1 MGDMEHSLLGMVRV
15 LGDIQAAT
23 RVRSLEFRECGVQK
37 KTLGYLE
44 FKGES
49 ELETDIWQL
58 AENRWH
64 LKLEWTQLEDVA
76 HCAVWCFKKRIR
88 VSLDGACNP

>member
-1 MGDMEHSLLGMVRV
+1 MVSS
-15 LGDIQAAT
+15 LGDIQVAM
-23 RVRSLEFRECGVQK
+23 RVHSLEFRESGVQK

-58 AENRWH
+58 AESRWH
-64 LKLEWTQLEDVA
+64 SELEWTQLEDVV
-76 HCAVWCFKKRIR
+76 HCAVRCFKKRIC
-88 VSLDGACNP
+88 VPLDGAGNP